1 MGELIKKSKQFVSDT
16 VSELKKCNWPPRKE
30 LMEQT
35 LLVIVSVIILAV
47 FVAGIDS
54 INLYLINLL
63 TLSN

>member
-1 MGELIKKSKQFVSDT
+1 MGDIIKKSKQFVSDT
-16 VSELKKCNWPPRKE
+16 VSELKKCNWPAKNE

-63 TLSN
+63 TLK